1 MNFMEYICRGI
12 VRSEDAINR
21 LGKSVKQLAKN
32 DRAIKGSLV
41 CFGIAGA
48 LMCFV
53 IAEQDREIEAL
64 QRKVED
70 LANDLADVDAYA
82 GNIASDVKEL
92 KNQKGA

>member
-32 DRAIKGSLV
+32 DRAIKGGLV
-41 CFGIAGA
+41 YVSIAGA
-48 LMCFV
+48 LMCFI
-53 IAEQDREIEAL
+53 IAAQEREIQAL
-64 QRKVED
+64 QQKVED

-82 GNIASDVKEL
+82 GNIASDVEEL